1 MRSYRRVFPVL
12 ALAALVASGCFVAT
26 GQVLVEFGLTSP
38 FTIDSTT
45 DPFARIF
52 VDLNTIP
59 DYSKH
64 KDSLKGLNDFALI
77 GKFTNL
83 SGPAGALE
91 MWVTPGSTNYTT
103 VAEVQANATK
113 LWGPGTIG
121 AAPDVHVV
129 TWDESSKLFTQ
140 DGKDILIHEAK
151 GDGDFT
157 IYAFGTAGSY
167 RVKVEDGFLILVVS
181 AGP

>member
-1 MRSYRRVFPVL
+1 MRNYRIFLPVL
-12 ALAALVASGCFVAT
+12 ALAALVVSGCFVAT

-38 FTIDSTT
+38 FTIDSSS

-59 DYSKH
+59 DYAKH
-64 KDSLKGLNDFALI
+64 KDSLKGLTDFALV

-91 MWVTPGSTNYTT
+91 VWVTPGSTNYTS
-103 VAEVQANATK
+103 VAEVQANATR
-113 LWGPGTIG
+113 LWGPGTID
-121 AAPDVHVV
+121 AAPAVHVV
-129 TWDESSKLFTQ
+129 DWDESSKLFTSA
-140 DGKDILIHEAK
+140 GKAILIHEAQ

-157 IYAFGTAGSY
+157 IYVFGTAGTY
-167 RVKVEDGFLILVVS
+167 HVKVEDGFLILVLS

>member
-1 MRSYRRVFPVL
+1 MRSCRRVFPVL

-26 GQVLVEFGLTSP
+26 GQVLVEFGLPSP
-38 FTIDSTT
+38 FTIDSSS

-59 DYSKH
+59 DYEKH
-64 KDSLKGLNDFALI
+64 KDSLKGLNDFALV
-77 GKFTNL
+77 GKFTNM

-91 MWVTPGSTNYTT
+91 VWVTAGSTNYTT
-103 VAEVQANATK
+103 IAEVQANATR
-113 LWGPGTIG
+113 LWGPGAIG

-129 TWDESSKLFTQ
+129 SWDESSKLFTKA
-140 DGKDILIHEAK
+140 GKDILLQEAR

-157 IYAFGTAGSY
+157 LYTFGTAGTY
-167 RVKVEDGFLILVVS
+167 QVKVEDGFLILVLS